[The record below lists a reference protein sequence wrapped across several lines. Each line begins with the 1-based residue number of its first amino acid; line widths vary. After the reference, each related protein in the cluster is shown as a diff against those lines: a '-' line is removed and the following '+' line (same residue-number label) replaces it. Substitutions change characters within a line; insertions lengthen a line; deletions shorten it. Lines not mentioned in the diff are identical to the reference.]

1 MKKSIKGKIAL
12 LSVASILAASSA
24 AFAAECPIKNMLGN
38 MLGGNQNGY
47 PLSSLVKNGNLS
59 DSMKDLCEKYGICID
74 LSGNLGT
81 SNGSCPSC
89 GNSEECQDCNKDTE
103 DCTDCEDTSENC
115 PTCGQNQNTENN
127 TNNQTQQDTQN
138 NNQEQASEENKD
150 TAISEY
156 AQEVVRLVNE
166 ERAKNGLSALTI
178 DYTAA
183 KAADVRAGE
192 IESYFSHTRPDGSSC
207 FTALSQAGVSYM
219 GAGENIAKGQRT
231 PAEVMNGWM
240 NSSGHRANILN
251 AKFTKIGVSYK
262 MVNGTPCWV
271 QLFTY

>member
-38 MLGGNQNGY
+38 ILNGNQSGY
-47 PLSSLVKNGNLS
+47 PLSGLIKNGNLS
-59 DSMKDLCEKYGICID
+59 DSMKELCEKYGICID
-74 LSGNLGT
+74 VSGNLNT
-81 SNGSCPSC
+81 PNGSCPSC
-89 GNSEECQDCNKDTE
+89 GNNN
-103 DCTDCEDTSENC
+103 SENC
-115 PTCGQNQNTENN
+115 PTCGQNQNTENSTN
-127 TNNQTQQDTQN
+127 TQPSAGNDAQDN
-138 NNQEQASEENKD
+138 KQEQPSNTD
-150 TAISEY
+150 IAISEY

-240 NSSGHRANILN
+240 NSPGHRANILN
-251 AKFTKIGVSYK
+251 EKFTKIGVSYK